1 MEKNMEENFEKIL
14 QRQQELEYLK
24 KQNTGSKRQLQQLS
38 QKLGSDYSRQILSQ
52 CSKIH
57 TIIRKRR
64 FFSLMRKIF
73 LTLSAALFIFIF
85 LALFRLR
92 PFADSGLST
101 EETDPF
107 GDLPMVQ
114 LQRAANDND
123 FDKVRDIIKEND
135 FKPDT
140 FVTAWV
146 FSMLYEHDQDYDQAA
161 TVILDFIDNYFDV
174 RNMTKLSILYTQLVQ
189 VGTHHLSPDVQK
201 RYDECIAQ
209 CEKGNAR
216 RMAIWSLM
224 NDQKYEEAL
233 ELCKDFHESGISYSV
248 LFEDYNLCYK
258 HLEKYEEY
266 AEFLIDIAKQ
276 LPEEDDYYDDLP
288 DRYRVINCLKS
299 VYPKVSEETQKK
311 IDELGVIEAA
321 KQ

>member
-1 MEKNMEENFEKIL
+1 
-14 QRQQELEYLK
+14 
-24 KQNTGSKRQLQQLS
+24 
-38 QKLGSDYSRQILSQ
+38 
-52 CSKIH
+52 
-57 TIIRKRR
+57 
-64 FFSLMRKIF
+64 
-73 LTLSAALFIFIF
+73 
-85 LALFRLR
+85 
-92 PFADSGLST
+92 
-101 EETDPF
+101 
-107 GDLPMVQ
+107 
-114 LQRAANDND
+114 
-123 FDKVRDIIKEND
+123 
-135 FKPDT
+135 
-140 FVTAWV
+140 
-146 FSMLYEHDQDYDQAA
+146 
-161 TVILDFIDNYFDV
+161 
-174 RNMTKLSILYTQLVQ
+174 MTKLSILYTQLVQ

-248 LFEDYNLCYK
+248 LFEDYNLCYN

>member
-24 KQNTGSKRQLQQLS
+24 KQNTG
-38 QKLGSDYSRQILSQ
+38 
-52 CSKIH
+52 SKIH

-85 LALFRLR
+85 LALFRLG
-92 PFADSGLST
+92 PFAASGLST

-123 FDKVRDIIKEND
+123 FDKVRDIINEND

-146 FSMLYEHDQDYDQAA
+146 FSMLYEHDQDY
-161 TVILDFIDNYFDV
+161 
-174 RNMTKLSILYTQLVQ
+174 
-189 VGTHHLSPDVQK
+189 
-201 RYDECIAQ
+201 
-209 CEKGNAR
+209 
-216 RMAIWSLM
+216 
-224 NDQKYEEAL
+224 DQKYEEAL

-258 HLEKYEEY
+258 HLERYEEY

-276 LPEEDDYYDDLP
+276 LPEKDDYYDDLP
-288 DRYRVINCLKS
+288 DRYRVINCLES